1 MKLGP
6 CSPTVMRRSVSN
18 PRSRVN
24 VNGVITPPEQA
35 KISVFDRGF
44 LYGDSVYEVTQT
56 YDGVPF
62 LLEEHLD
69 RLWYSAE
76 QLDMNIAIERDELKK
91 QIALTLKELD
101 VPCAYI
107 RVIVSRG
114 EGSIGLDP
122 NLGGRHNLVIITK
135 DLPAYPKTWYQHGVH
150 VIIAETLRNSAES
163 LNPNIKS
170 GNYLNNVMAYA
181 EANKRGA
188 YDSVMLNKE
197 GKVTECTT
205 SNIWMVKE
213 GLLSTPPLSSG
224 LLSGITRRHL
234 LGLCQ
239 QQKLPFRE
247 VEIAPEQLL
256 KADEIFL
263 TSTTR
268 KVLPITRL
276 NESSVG
282 SGRPGPVTQNLM
294 QLYDQHTAGQHEK
307 DKQDWKKVLETV

>member
-1 MKLGP
+1 MSEAK
-6 CSPTVMRRSVSN
+6 SQ
-18 PRSRVN
+18 VN
-24 VNGVITPPEQA
+24 VNGVITAPEQA

-76 QLDMNIAIERDELKK
+76 QLDMHIAIERPALKK
-91 QIALTLKELD
+91 QIALTLQKLN
-101 VPCAYI
+101 VSNAYI
-107 RVIVSRG
+107 RVIISRG

-122 NLGGRHNLVIITK
+122 NLGGRHNMVIITK

-150 VIIAETLRNSAES
+150 VIIADTLRNSAES

-170 GNYLNNVMAYA
+170 GNYLNNVMAYS
-181 EANKRGA
+181 EAKKRGA

-205 SNIWMVKE
+205 SNIWMVKA
-213 GLLSTPPLSSG
+213 GQLLTPPLSSG
-224 LLSGITRRHL
+224 LLSGITRRQL
-234 LGLCQ
+234 MGLCQ
-239 QQKLPFRE
+239 EHDIDFQESE
-247 VEIAPEQLL
+247 VSPEQLES
-256 KADEIFL
+256 ADEIFI

-282 SGRPGPVTQNLM
+282 TGAPGPLTQKLM
-294 QLYDQHTAGQHEK
+294 QLYEQHIAKQHQK
-307 DKQDWKKVLETV
+307 DREEWKKVLETL

>member
-1 MKLGP
+1 MTDPNVKIP
-6 CSPTVMRRSVSN
+6 K
-18 PRSRVN
+18 SRVN
-24 VNGVITPPEQA
+24 VNGVVTSAEDA

-76 QLDMNIAIERDELKK
+76 QLDMNIAIERTALKK
-91 QIALTLKELD
+91 QIALTLKELNT
-101 VPCAYI
+101 PNAYI
-107 RVIVSRG
+107 RIIISRG
-114 EGSIGLDP
+114 EGQIGLDP

-135 DLPAYPKTWYQHGVH
+135 DLPPYPKTWYQHGVH
-150 VIIAETLRNSAES
+150 IIIAETLRNSAES

-170 GNYLNNVMAYA
+170 GNYLNNVMAYS
-181 EANKRGA
+181 EAKKRGA
-188 YDSVMLNKE
+188 YDSVMLNKQ

-205 SNIWMVKE
+205 SNIWMVKN
-213 GLLSTPPLSSG
+213 GRFLTPPLSSG

-234 LGLCQ
+234 IGLCQ
-239 QQKLPFRE
+239 EHKLDFRE
-247 VEIAPEQLL
+247 TEISPEELL
-256 KADEIFL
+256 DADEIFI

-282 SGRPGPVTQNLM
+282 LGRPGPFTKKLI
-294 QLYDQHTAGQHEK
+294 QLYDEHVAMQHSK
-307 DKQDWKKVLETV
+307 DQQDWKKILETL

>member
-1 MKLGP
+1 MSEAK
-6 CSPTVMRRSVSN
+6 
-18 PRSRVN
+18 SRVN
-24 VNGVITPPEQA
+24 VNATITPPEQA

-76 QLDMNIAIERDELKK
+76 QLDMHIALERSALKK

-101 VPCAYI
+101 VPSAYI
-107 RVIVSRG
+107 RVIISRG
-114 EGSIGLDP
+114 EGNIGLDP
-122 NLGGRHNLVIITK
+122 NLGGQHNLVIITK
-135 DLPAYPKTWYQHGVH
+135 DLPPYPKTWYQHGVH

-181 EANKRGA
+181 EAKKRGA
-188 YDSVMLNKE
+188 YDSVMLNRQ

-205 SNIWMVKE
+205 SNIWMVKN
-213 GLLSTPPLSSG
+213 GQLLTPPLSSG

-234 LGLCQ
+234 ITLCQ
-239 QQKLPFRE
+239 QHKINFQE
-247 VEIAPEQLL
+247 AEIGPEQLSA
-256 KADEIFL
+256 ADEIFL

-276 NESSVG
+276 NENSVG
-282 SGRPGPVTQNLM
+282 TGSPGPVTQNLM
-294 QLYDQHTAGQHEK
+294 QLYEGHIAEQHKK
-307 DKQDWKKVLETV
+307 DREDWKKVLETL